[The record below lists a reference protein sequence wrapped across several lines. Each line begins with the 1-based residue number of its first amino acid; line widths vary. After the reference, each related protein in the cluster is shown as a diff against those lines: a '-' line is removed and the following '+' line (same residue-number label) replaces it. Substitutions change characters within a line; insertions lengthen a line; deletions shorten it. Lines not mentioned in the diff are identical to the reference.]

1 MNRLRQFKDKMQ
13 VSLDFK
19 ALKKMEKKELFEE
32 QKKQEDSKYNVFYIN
47 GNFNEYYREIEILGE
62 GCVGLVKKVERV
74 SDGKIFA
81 SKMVKT
87 KDEEEVVLNVIREF
101 KNLRELH
108 HPNIVKVYELYV
120 DETKGRIYTIME
132 LVEAK
137 EMFDVI
143 SNLGQYS
150 ESVAISIF
158 KQILA
163 AIDYLHENMVCHRDL
178 KPNNILCNE
187 DGTCVKITDFNV
199 SKFAHYD
206 NAHKKA
212 STIEGRKQVLMWTYT
227 GTVAYSAPEIF
238 DGDSYDES
246 VDMWSAG
253 AVLYTMLAGYQ
264 PFEEEYV
271 QDLITKI
278 KNSDYTFPKN
288 ISENAQDLIKKCL
301 QVDPEKRI
309 KPTEALTHPWILNK
323 QNNTQPLN
331 EVANRLNLNITKL
344 ISKFSAYRNLG
355 LIRKTTKRKQTFCPS
370 MLYKIRESPP
380 RPLGIGFFNEED
392 EGDIRKEL
400 CNLSITNFNQL
411 EKQSQQSS
419 TQQFLIHNSST
430 YVEQTSGYNEQ
441 SNQNRFAFAQ
451 NQNNQVQN
459 SQKHINTGFNVLEN
473 IDSQPTSSSEIQ
485 STHNNDDENYT
496 ISPDKSLIC
505 QNRGTKNSQQIELKG
520 MRKRKQAHTNIIH
533 NRYKLNESDQFI
545 VQAMEDDQISN
556 NDLSQTTQ
564 DLSESDQILCYK
576 IYNKLN
582 PDSLPSKNR
591 VNSLCEIQT
600 ERLSPPR
607 LIQHNSLINT
617 QWQKLNMNSCLQQ
630 LNKNTVSNC
639 FQTALKSRFA
649 NIFNLNEFNCD
660 SKLISYQ
667 SLSDSQIK
675 TFKNIKLRESIKD
688 EQLESK
694 KMLVI
699 KNIKPQDTSIDA
711 IV

>member
-13 VSLDFK
+13 VPLDLK
-19 ALKKMEKKELFEE
+19 VLKKMEKKELFEE

-47 GNFNEYYREIEILGE
+47 GNFHEYYREIEILGE
-62 GCVGLVKKVERV
+62 GCVGLVKKVERL

-101 KNLRELH
+101 KNLRELN

-143 SNLGQYS
+143 SKLGQYS

-212 STIEGRKQVLMWTYT
+212 STMEGRKQVLMWTYT

-238 DGDSYDES
+238 DGDSYDET

-271 QDLITKI
+271 QDLITRI
-278 KNSDYTFPKN
+278 KNADYTFPKN
-288 ISENAQDLIKKCL
+288 ISENAKDLIRKCL
-301 QVDPEKRI
+301 QVDPERRI
-309 KPTEALTHPWILNK
+309 KPTEALIHPWILDK

-331 EVANRLNLNITKL
+331 EVANRLSLNITKL
-344 ISKFSAYRNLG
+344 ISKFAAYRNLG
-355 LIRKTTKRKQTFCPS
+355 LIRKTTQRKQTFCPS

-380 RPLGIGFFNEED
+380 RNLGIGFLNEEGS
-392 EGDIRKEL
+392 ENQGM
-400 CNLSITNFNQL
+400 CNLSIMNFNQL

-430 YVEQTSGYNEQ
+430 YVEQTSGYDEQ
-441 SNQNRFAFAQ
+441 SNQNRFLYAQ
-451 NQNNQVQN
+451 NQNHQLLN
-459 SQKHINTGFNVLEN
+459 SQRQINTGFNVLEN

-485 STHNNDDENYT
+485 SIHNNDDDHYP

-505 QNRGTKNSQQIELKG
+505 QSRSTRNSQQIEQKVV
-520 MRKRKQAHTNIIH
+520 RKRKQAYTNIIH

-545 VQAMEDDQISN
+545 VQAMEDDQISS

-582 PDSLPSKNR
+582 PDSLPYKNR

-607 LIQHNSLINT
+607 LIQHNFQINT
-617 QWQKLNMNSCLQQ
+617 QCKKLNMNSCNQQ
-630 LNKNTVSNC
+630 LNHNIVQNC
-639 FQTALKSRFA
+639 FQTTQKSRFA
-649 NIFNLNEFNCD
+649 SILNINDINCD
-660 SKLISYQ
+660 SNLISYQ

-675 TFKNIKLRESIKD
+675 TSKNIKLRESIKD
-688 EQLESK
+688 EQIESK
-694 KMLVI
+694 KILAI